1 VSFAPYLNEMAQRLG
16 HQYQLTFLAKPE
28 TKAGTESVKVSG
40 EIRSVDFVAQDKVCV
55 PAAPKH

>member
-1 VSFAPYLNEMAQRLG
+1 MAQRLG

-28 TKAGTESVKVSG
+28 TKAGTESVKVSS

-55 PAAPKH
+55 PAAPQH